1 MSWDKENV
9 RNGMFVVGT
18 QGERIGKVIRT
29 DGETFVVE
37 KGAFFPKDYE
47 LRYDH
52 ITDIV
57 GGTIRYALGDFLRGR
72 SLDEETILPA
82 APAPAPAVAAAP
94 ATPAPRAS
102 TAPSMLRRSTD
113 RDEIRIPLVRE
124 EIGIEKIARQSGHV
138 RIHKTVHTEERH
150 FSVPVKREEI
160 VIEHIAADHDQPLT
174 GDVPFQEETVDVPLY
189 EEDVRIS
196 KRTYLEEELV
206 VRTVAHSVEREGS
219 ALLRHEE
226 AEVEDTRKSAGSED
240 EEDNVYY
247 SDEPD
252 VRH

>member
-1 MSWDKENV
+1 MRWDKNNV
-9 RNGMFVVGT
+9 RLGMSVTSTTG
-18 QGERIGKVIRT
+18 QRLGKVIRC
-29 DGETFVVE
+29 DASTFVVE

-72 SLDEETILPA
+72 NREEETALPA
-82 APAPAPAVAAAP
+82 APAAPRT
-94 ATPAPRAS
+94 TPAARAS
-102 TAPSMLRRSTD
+102 AAPSMLRRSTD

-160 VIEHIAADHDQPLT
+160 VIEHIAADHDQPLA

-189 EEDVRIS
+189 EEDVRVS

-206 VRTVAHSVEREGS
+206 VRTVAHSVDREGS

-226 AEVEDTRKSAGSED
+226 AEVEDTRKSARSDAED
-240 EEDNVYY
+240 EAGIYDP
-247 SDEPD
+247 DEPD